1 MRKPPTKA
9 RRRESSPRETTDSS
23 GTETN
28 TVLEAA
34 SAFVT
39 QPAGGEERPTG
50 ENEERER
57 QRKRRKAGSM
67 SAPISQRSQSSK
79 AEMMERPLQSPAYYR
94 LSRQSEPDTG
104 ANRFFLLSVEKKKKK
119 RLGVE
124 GCEQSSKYAAFSNV
138 AFAVNSGHMA
148 EAQHSSRSSGVEFQ
162 KEISAMQW

>member
-1 MRKPPTKA
+1 MRKPPTVRKE
-9 RRRESSPRETTDSS
+9 RRRESSPRATTDSS
-23 GTETN
+23 GTQTN

-50 ENEERER
+50 ENEESER

-104 ANRFFLLSVEKKKKK
+104 ANRFVLLYVEKKDWESRVASRVANMPPFLTLHLPSIQATWPK
-119 RLGVE
+119 RTTHHVPL
-124 GCEQSSKYAAFSNV
+124 ASN
-138 AFAVNSGHMA
+138 FK
-148 EAQHSSRSSGVEFQ
+148 R
-162 KEISAMQW
+162 K